1 MYATDDQT
9 KRALELFFSYDID
22 TQLALLWYGYQDI
35 KDELNPAPPSSSDTP
50 SHAIYDRIQALPQ
63 DQQLQVQRELLSG
76 GDSEYSREYS
86 AMSSSGRM
94 EVWLLLGQG
103 MENGSI
109 IGFPSDYQLPQQT
122 EEFTNAI
129 AGNELEKR
137 IDFMRSAVMEMG
149 VKAAK

>member
-9 KRALELFFSYDID
+9 RRALDLFFSYDTD

-35 KDELNPAPPSSSDTP
+35 KDELNPDPAVSSDVP
-50 SHAIYDRIQALPQ
+50 SKAFYDRIKDLSHE
-63 DQQLQVQRELLSG
+63 QQLQIQRELLSG
-76 GDSEYSREYS
+76 GNSEFSREYT

-103 MENGSI
+103 MEDGSI

-149 VKAAK
+149 AKAAK

>member
-9 KRALELFFSYDID
+9 KRALELFFSYDTD

-35 KDELNPAPPSSSDTP
+35 KDELNPDPPSSSDTP
-50 SHAIYDRIQALPQ
+50 SQSFYHRIQELPQ
-63 DQQLQVQRELLSG
+63 EQQLQIQRELLSG
-76 GDSEYSREYS
+76 GNSEFSQEYT

-103 MENGSI
+103 MEDGSI

-129 AGNELEKR
+129 AGNDLEKR

-149 VKAAK
+149 AKAAK